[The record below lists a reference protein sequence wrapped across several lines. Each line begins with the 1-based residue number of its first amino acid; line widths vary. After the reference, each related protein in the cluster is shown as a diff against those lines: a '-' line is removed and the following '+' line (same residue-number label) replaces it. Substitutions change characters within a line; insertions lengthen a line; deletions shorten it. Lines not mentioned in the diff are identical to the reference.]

1 MVLMFSLVEFIHLID
16 TIVFITVAV
25 CLLIKNQSLRRMV
38 RKSRTIFRVILA
50 SNIFFAALQFYS
62 LISIN
67 SDIWLHLGC
76 DCLSIIG
83 LSALMIG
90 IVRMKVIAEPS
101 LKSMK
106 ILVIGAH
113 PDDMEIACGGSLAK
127 LCDAGHTIWGLVLS
141 NGEMGGN
148 SPSRLREAKKS
159 AEFLGLSKLEI
170 RDFPDTRLDHFIL
183 EITKQIEIIVDE
195 LKPDVVFTHSI
206 HDLHQDH
213 RSVHR
218 ATLRA
223 CRNLSTILCYE
234 SPSTTQSFQ
243 PNVFI
248 DIEPYIDIK
257 IESIREHED
266 QNKKRYVQPEQVY
279 GNAIFRGA
287 QAKLKQAEGFEAIRI
302 SLPIYLCP

>member
-1 MVLMFSLVEFIHLID
+1 MFSLAEIIHLID
-16 TIVFITVAV
+16 AIVFITVAV
-25 CLLIKNQSLRRMV
+25 CLCIKSQPLRRTV

-50 SNIFFAALQFYS
+50 SIIFFAALQFYC

-67 SDIWLHLGC
+67 SEIWLQLC
-76 DCLSIIG
+76 YDCLSIIG
-83 LSALMIG
+83 LSALLIG
-90 IVRMKVIAEPS
+90 IVWMKVIAEPS
-101 LKSMK
+101 PKSMN

-127 LCDAGHTIWGLVLS
+127 LRDEGHTIWGLVVS

-148 SPSRLREAKKS
+148 SSSRIREAKKS
-159 AEFLGLSKLEI
+159 AEFLGLSHLEI
-170 RDFPDTRLDHFIL
+170 KNFPDTRMDHFIL

-213 RSVHR
+213 ISVHHT
-218 ATLRA
+218 TLRA

-234 SPSTTQSFQ
+234 SPSATQSFQ
-243 PNVFI
+243 PNFFI
-248 DIEPYIDIK
+248 NIEPYIDIK

-279 GNAIFRGA
+279 GNAIFRGT

-302 SLPIYLCP
+302 TLPVYLHL